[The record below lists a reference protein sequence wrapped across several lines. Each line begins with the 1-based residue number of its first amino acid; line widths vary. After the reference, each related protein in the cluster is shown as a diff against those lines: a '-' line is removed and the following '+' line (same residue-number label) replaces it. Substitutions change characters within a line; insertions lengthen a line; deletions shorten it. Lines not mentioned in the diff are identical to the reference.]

1 MTYYYSAAI
10 SHKEMNR
17 VWSVGY
23 GVCKLT
29 SSLSGPMTFC
39 SRKIKSAF
47 CRTRLLIA
55 TPKTFP
61 MLRQRIR
68 VLVTTA
74 WSACE
79 ETARTLMNVAGNM
92 NPVDFAVS
100 FWCPKF
106 IRKFA
111 YLGLYLME

>member
-17 VWSVGY
+17 LWSAGY

-29 SSLSGPMTFC
+29 SALSGPMTFC
-39 SRKIKSAF
+39 SRKIKRAF
-47 CRTRLLIA
+47 CRTKLLIA

-74 WSACE
+74 CSACE
-79 ETARTLMNVAGNM
+79 ETARTLMNVPGNK
-92 NPVDFAVS
+92 NPVDYVVS
-100 FWCPKF
+100 YSTNQN
-106 IRKFA
+106 
-111 YLGLYLME
+111 YLRMES